1 MAEPVPF
8 IARARKKLLT
18 RPMPPEGVFDALPG
32 FTPAPELAEWSRA
45 TFIEWGGAL
54 HNEEHE
60 HLEQAA
66 LGFLWASAL
75 CEDKGRRVLGTCEIV
90 GQGQR
95 KTWGA
100 QRHAVQITGWFNTLP
115 DFIITIDATA
125 ALTLSDRGFCALIEH
140 ELYHAGQ
147 AKDDEGMPR
156 FDKKSGRPAFT
167 LRPHDIEEFVGVV
180 ARYGAADHCTREALI
195 KAARAEP
202 SVDDEDL
209 WMACGT
215 CRAGR
220 KAA

>member
-60 HLEQAA
+60 HLEAMQ

-75 CEDKGRRVLGTCEIV
+75 CDMKGRRVLGTCEIV
-90 GQGQR
+90 GQGER
-95 KTWGA
+95 KTWAA
-100 QRHAVQITGWFNTLP
+100 QRHAVQIKGWFNTLP

-125 ALTLSDRGFCALIEH
+125 ALTMNDRAFCHLIEH

-147 AKDDEGMPR
+147 AKDDAGEPR
-156 FDKKSGRPAFT
+156 FDKRTGAPVPA
-167 LRPHDIEEFVGVV
+167 LREHDFEDFIGTVV
-180 ARYGAADHCTREALI
+180 RYGAANETLAALI
-195 KAARAEP
+195 KAAQAGP

-215 CRAGR
+215 GRCARRA
-220 KAA
+220 A